1 MIRTILAVLLSFSV
15 FSPLASAFERG
26 ELLIWIN
33 ADKGFHGLAE
43 VGRRFEQETGIPV
56 TVETPE
62 DLTTLYDHYGF
73 SAQAPD
79 IIIWPHD
86 RFGSWINEGP
96 RLCFAASRR
105 RKNQEFRPFRHSFLR
120 TWYFTKFNK
129 W

>member
-73 SAQAPD
+73 TARAPD

-86 RFGSWINEGP
+86 RFGSWINEGHLEP
-96 RLCFAASRR
+96 VVPSPHVRSEERR
-105 RKNQEFRPFRHSFLR
+105 VGKECRYRWGPVR
-120 TWYFTKFNK
+120 
-129 W
+129 